1 MLFYFLWYI
10 PGRIA
15 FHSFLANCCLLFKA
29 WFKHYLCAFQIYFP
43 EYFLFW
49 AKLIYSSL
57 CFISYLDFITE
68 CYRTRPWYIYPHFIF
83 SVPKMVVCIIFKNK
97 FCSFCRVWYTDSLFQ
112 ISDDTATCMLNHFSH
127 VQLFASLWL

>member
-10 PGRIA
+10 PGLIA

-97 FCSFCRVWYTDSLFQ
+97 FCSFCRLTAEFHDYCLLTVWFVP
-112 ISDDTATCMLNHFSH
+112 A
-127 VQLFASLWL
+127 QLFVYCLQRHMISVW